1 MNSDRGPL
9 FEIDTIADGHALPRV
24 LIAALE
30 ETSSPVCI
38 TTADLDEPGP
48 TIVYVNPA
56 YSQMTRRDRADV
68 IGRSPRIMQGPLTDR
83 AVLDRLRDDLS
94 AGRPFSGETINYRA
108 DGEPFHIAWSI
119 DPVLDDHGVATHYV
133 ATQRDVTA
141 EVVAERVRLAEEG
154 LDTA

>member
-9 FEIDTIADGHALPRV
+9 FEIDTIADGNALPRV

-56 YSQMTRRDRADV
+56 YSQMTRRDR
-68 IGRSPRIMQGPLTDR
+68 
-83 AVLDRLRDDLS
+83 
-94 AGRPFSGETINYRA
+94 
-108 DGEPFHIAWSI
+108 
-119 DPVLDDHGVATHYV
+119 
-133 ATQRDVTA
+133 
-141 EVVAERVRLAEEG
+141 
-154 LDTA
+154 